1 MSRRGGERSVRFLA
15 VSGEMCDQMPMGSL
29 HKTAASIGFFGDDL
43 DPVEITTALGAEPT
57 VGVRKGGVWHTKAG
71 AEKVASQGSWR
82 VEAERREP
90 GDLDGQINELL
101 DGLSNDLP
109 AWQSYSKRYRGRVFC
124 GLFLASGNEGLT
136 LRSETLARLG
146 DRGLVVD
153 LDIYGPGDLA

>member
-1 MSRRGGERSVRFLA
+1 MTGFGGERSVRFLA
-15 VSGEMCDQMPMGSL
+15 VSRELCEQMPMGSL
-29 HKTAASIGFFGDDL
+29 HTTAASIGFYGDDL

-57 VGVRKGGVWHTKAG
+57 VGVRKGDVWHTKAG
-71 AEKVASQGSWR
+71 VEKVASRGSWR
-82 VEAERREP
+82 MEAERREP

-136 LRSETLARLG
+136 LRSETLVRLG

-153 LDIYGPGDLA
+153 LDIYDSGDPA